1 MSEERKQP
9 FIRQQAEDGG
19 LFQRLQSRTLE
30 EVQRMSGNVWTDYN
44 VHDPGVTVADVSNYA
59 LAELDYKLG
68 FPPADYLTG
77 KDGTFRPE
85 RFGLFPPEQVY
96 TTTPVTPEDY
106 RRLLLAGIPEIES
119 VAVEWNEQ
127 KNGYDVRYTPLPF
140 EAENKMYI
148 TERIKEIYH
157 AHRNLCER
165 LNEVLEVRKYEQD
178 NPDKLE
184 FQAELE
190 MEPGCDATALLAR
203 IYATLLHYL
212 AGTVH
217 SCTEEE
223 RLTTELSPEEWLEGS
238 ADGTRIVM
246 AERHGTEYELYK
258 ELRGLDGIH
267 AFSTCYLMK
276 DGKPLSNFPE
286 GYGLIIPNNKDGLKV
301 RIRCGQ
307 TVMPVDINRFQ
318 SLLRAIYYTQR
329 RNNEKNADIKEYSWG
344 KPEGSYRDLFTQAP
358 MAGDFPLCYRLA
370 ESREKPTSFE
380 AYLKLYDRVIQN
392 GLEEVENLPQA
403 LSIEEEDLKDTSGRE
418 QYGLKSLY
426 LDFLDRLYGVESHPD
441 WLNEFGSYGDTP
453 GETLQRR
460 MAFLRRAAF
469 LTKYRPSARNITDSR
484 FEDNV
489 PVAKEWFC
497 RMLGTDLSEDRTVG
511 NVLPSYNLGLIE
523 EEQGR
528 LWSLETES
536 AMIEERMLDADK
548 VMLIDVSL
556 SWQDKDPRDDY
567 SRLRQDL
574 PIFNENK
581 ISGDLFRNGTRL
593 DNYRIV
599 NAEKGYFMLVFRNQE
614 REGWTNLGRDTDK
627 DKLHRLAVVLRRFLW
642 KVNRKCETLYVFE
655 PILVDDNRPFELD
668 LVLPTWTYRFHSARF
683 REMCGG
689 LLRSIIPAHMSYT
702 VYWLDQQQMLEFE
715 KCYRGIMMTMAN
727 KDMDKYKKVLYRAMC
742 DLFEKAGQEE
752 GGEG

>member
-1 MSEERKQP
+1 
-9 FIRQQAEDGG
+9 
-19 LFQRLQSRTLE
+19 
-30 EVQRMSGNVWTDYN
+30 
-44 VHDPGVTVADVSNYA
+44 
-59 LAELDYKLG
+59 
-68 FPPADYLTG
+68 
-77 KDGTFRPE
+77 
-85 RFGLFPPEQVY
+85 
-96 TTTPVTPEDY
+96 
-106 RRLLLAGIPEIES
+106 
-119 VAVEWNEQ
+119 
-127 KNGYDVRYTPLPF
+127 
-140 EAENKMYI
+140 
-148 TERIKEIYH
+148 
-157 AHRNLCER
+157 
-165 LNEVLEVRKYEQD
+165 
-178 NPDKLE
+178 
-184 FQAELE
+184 
-190 MEPGCDATALLAR
+190 
-203 IYATLLHYL
+203 
-212 AGTVH
+212 
-217 SCTEEE
+217 
-223 RLTTELSPEEWLEGS
+223 
-238 ADGTRIVM
+238 
-246 AERHGTEYELYK
+246 
-258 ELRGLDGIH
+258 
-267 AFSTCYLMK
+267 
-276 DGKPLSNFPE
+276 
-286 GYGLIIPNNKDGLKV
+286 
-301 RIRCGQ
+301 
-307 TVMPVDINRFQ
+307 
-318 SLLRAIYYTQR
+318 
-329 RNNEKNADIKEYSWG
+329 
-344 KPEGSYRDLFTQAP
+344 
-358 MAGDFPLCYRLA
+358 
-370 ESREKPTSFE
+370 
-380 AYLKLYDRVIQN
+380 
-392 GLEEVENLPQA
+392 
-403 LSIEEEDLKDTSGRE
+403 
-418 QYGLKSLY
+418 
-426 LDFLDRLYGVESHPD
+426 
-441 WLNEFGSYGDTP
+441 
-453 GETLQRR
+453 
-460 MAFLRRAAF
+460 
-469 LTKYRPSARNITDSR
+469 
-484 FEDNV
+484 
-489 PVAKEWFC
+489 
-497 RMLGTDLSEDRTVG
+497 MLGTDLSEDRTVG

-689 LLRSIIPAHMSYT
+689 LLRSIIPAHLSYT